1 MPFFLQGFLSVIS
14 QTESLVL
21 TSHRPI
27 LFPFCVW
34 MLPCRSISCPETLKS
49 EQTLPYAS
57 ENVLLKHCFCGLVQ
71 EEIPSL
77 KLYHSCPR
85 ELKRQKFLPYEWAC
99 PNCQSHLLALV
110 CGSSSTSP
118 KASCIVCSLKT
129 LPIATVIIS
138 QLYFKIRLSMLWS
151 T

>member
-57 ENVLLKHCFCGLVQ
+57 ENVLLNHYFCSLVQ

-85 ELKRQKFLPYEWAC
+85 ELKRQKFLPYEWAY
-99 PNCQSHLLALV
+99 PNCQSHLLTLV
-110 CGSSSTSP
+110 CGSSSTAP
-118 KASCIVCSLKT
+118 KASCTVCSLKT